1 MNRLACLSMNEAFSV
16 WLQFGACAALIAAAG
31 SQLCRYG
38 DAIADKTGLSGN
50 WVGLV
55 LLATVTSLPEL
66 ATGLSAVALA
76 DAPDIAVGNV
86 LGSCMVNLT
95 TLAVLDMLQRGGSIY
110 LRASPSHLLSA
121 GFGGAL
127 IGLTLAS
134 LLLGENIERYRLGHV
149 GWYAPLIALLYV
161 AAVRAVFLRER
172 GDPKG
177 AQEAARQRFP
187 DLTLGQV
194 VWRYALAAVVVVG
207 AGIWLPFI
215 AARLAAV
222 MDWHGTL
229 VGTLFVALTTTLPEL
244 VVSISALRIG
254 ALDMAIANVLGSNLF
269 NILILAIDDLFYFKG
284 PILAR
289 VAPFHALS
297 ALSAVLM
304 TALVIAAI
312 RQRPQVRPFVR
323 AGWASPGIVII
334 YLGTAYLLYQNGTI
348 IG

>member
-1 MNRLACLSMNEAFSV
+1 MNEAFSV
-16 WLQFGACAALIAAAG
+16 WLQFGVCAALIAAAG

-38 DAIADKTGLSGN
+38 DAIADKTGLSGS

-66 ATGLSAVALA
+66 ATGISAVALA

-95 TLAVLDMLQRGGSIY
+95 TLAVLDMLHRGGSIY
-110 LRASPSHLLSA
+110 VRASPSHLLSA

-134 LLLGENIERYRLGHV
+134 LLLGRNLEPYRLGHV
-149 GWYAPLIALLYV
+149 GVYAPLIALLYA

-172 GDPKG
+172 ADPKG

-187 DLTLGQV
+187 ELALRQV
-194 VWRYALAAVVVVG
+194 AWRYALAAAGVVG
-207 AGIWLPFI
+207 AGIWLPLI
-215 AARLAAV
+215 ATRLAAV

-229 VGTLFVALTTTLPEL
+229 VGTLFVAFTTTLPEL

-289 VAPFHALS
+289 VAPLHALS
-297 ALSAVLM
+297 ALSALLM

-312 RQRPQVRPFVR
+312 GHRPQVQLFGRV
-323 AGWASPGIVII
+323 GWASPGLVAI
-334 YLGTAYLLYQNGTI
+334 YLVSSYLLYKDGTP
-348 IG
+348 